1 MRSID
6 LPRRRARSWPAGK
19 RSPRRA
25 FASAGAICGYPG
37 VTVEQAKAATE
48 AELALPAKVAEM
60 RL

>member
-6 LPRRRARSWPAGK
+6 LPRRRARSWAAGK
-19 RSPRRA
+19 RSPPARVRV
-25 FASAGAICGYPG
+25 AGAICGYPG